1 MPTPQPSSEI
11 TPLTARLT
19 WLLEL
24 LNGWW
29 LTAFI
34 GGLATTVLQ
43 HGIAE
48 ARLVWEFSV
57 VTCLA
62 TVVLT
67 SIVGLRWY
75 LAESRLRFSF
85 SNRRA
90 CIFAVT
96 WLIGAIVLLIFGPVL
111 PVWYTTGRW
120 DAVVA
125 WSQLFLLL
133 SAAARLLVFVSRTTR
148 RGNPALIFV
157 VSFIG
162 LILAGTV
169 LLLLPG
175 AHTAAGEELPLL
187 ERVRI
192 ALFTATSASCVTGLT
207 VVPTGGVD
215 AYWSRFGQVVI
226 MLLFQIGGLGMMSI
240 SAIFALLIGRQLAF
254 RESLAVSEVTEA
266 LTVRDVRHL
275 LVAILIFTLLAEGV
289 GAVFLSTL
297 WPELPPAERAFYGA
311 FHSISAF
318 CNAGFTLTE
327 NSFVGY
333 GTRWQVWLV
342 TCLLIIAGGLGF
354 GTISSCFDA
363 LTDAWKERHQNGLF
377 RQRRLSERLPLSPR
391 VNLTMT
397 LSLFVAGT
405 IGYWL
410 LESTGVRGE
419 QSFGERISEAW
430 FQSVTF
436 RTAGFN
442 TVDHGSL
449 EPASKLFACMLMF
462 VGACPG
468 STGGGVKT
476 AAAAIIVLSLI
487 SILRGR
493 RHVECHG
500 RMIPD
505 DQVRAA
511 FVMIAIGNTT
521 LVVTTLLLL
530 IFEPASMPFTDIL
543 FEATSAFATVGVST
557 GITADLSPPSQ
568 LVIIVTMFLGRVG
581 PLTLMVALTGQDSD
595 ANYQYPSERVSLG

>member
-1 MPTPQPSSEI
+1 MTVPQPPPEP

-19 WLLEL
+19 WVLKL

-29 LTAFI
+29 LTAFL
-34 GGLATTVLQ
+34 GGLITTVLQ

-48 ARLVWEFSV
+48 GRVVWEFGL
-57 VTCLA
+57 VTCLS
-62 TVVLT
+62 TMMLT
-67 SIVGLRWY
+67 SIVGLRWF
-75 LAESRLRFSF
+75 LAEDRVRFWLA
-85 SNRRA
+85 NRRA
-90 CIFAVT
+90 CIFAT
-96 WLIGAIVLLIFGPVL
+96 AWLVGAIILMIFGPVL
-111 PVWYTTGRW
+111 PVWYSTGRGV
-120 DAVVA
+120 AVVA
-125 WSQLFLLL
+125 WSELFLLL
-133 SAAARLLVFVSRTTR
+133 SAAARLLIFISRTTH

-157 VSFIG
+157 VSFVG
-162 LILAGTV
+162 LILVGTT

-175 AHTAAGEELPLL
+175 SYTAAAEELPLI
-187 ERVRI
+187 ERARI
-192 ALFTATSASCVTGLT
+192 ALFTATSASCVTGLV
-207 VVPTGGVD
+207 VVPTGGLD
-215 AYWSRFGQVVI
+215 AYWTRFGQVVI

-240 SAIFALLIGRQLAF
+240 SAMFALLIGRQLAF
-254 RESLAVSEVTEA
+254 RESAAVSEVTEA
-266 LTVRDVRHL
+266 GTLRDVRHL
-275 LVAILIFTLLAEGV
+275 LVAILAFTLLAEGI

-297 WPELPPAERAFYGA
+297 WPELPPAERAFFGA

-318 CNAGFTLTE
+318 CNAGFTLTD

-333 GTRWQVWLV
+333 GMRWQIWSVL
-342 TCLLIIAGGLGF
+342 CLLIIAGGLGF
-354 GTISSCFDA
+354 GTITSCCRA
-363 LTDAWKERHQNGLF
+363 VSDAWKDRHQNGLF
-377 RQRRLSERLPLSPR
+377 RQRRLAERLALSPR

-397 LSLFVAGT
+397 FSMLIVGV

-410 LESTGVRGE
+410 LESTGARSD
-419 QSFGERISEAW
+419 QSFVERISEAW

-493 RHVECHG
+493 KHVECHG

-505 DQVRAA
+505 DQVRSA
-511 FVMIAIGNTT
+511 FVIIAMGNTT
-521 LVVTTLLLL
+521 LVAATLLLL
-530 IFEPASMPFTDIL
+530 IFEPAGVPFINIL

-581 PLTLMVALTGQDSD
+581 PLTLMVAMTRHSSD
-595 ANYQYPSERVSLG
+595 ANYQYPTERVSLG